1 MLPPTHRLQHTSTE
15 LAAQDTHPDESRTE
29 TEARLAALTALIQEL
44 QISLTQAQ
52 AEAAQ
57 LHRAPA
63 TCTRARH
70 LWTRRVRAS
79 ICESVCVRMSVCACL
94 SWHVP

>member
-1 MLPPTHRLQHTSTE
+1 VLPPTHRLQHTSTE

-29 TEARLAALTALIQEL
+29 TEARLVALTALIQEL

-70 LWTRRVRAS
+70 LCTRRVRAS
-79 ICESVCVRMSVCACL
+79 ICESVCVRMSVCVCL